1 MDDAAYFMGTFNLR
15 VMSHHGFG
23 FYHGLQRNTMYTFLI
38 EYMQREMF
46 MGIEKKIREVL
57 WPIALVLFFLRML
70 LMFVLASHN
79 LNPFARII
87 FIHL

>member
-46 MGIEKKIREVL
+46 MGIEKKNTGSSAADCACVI
-57 WPIALVLFFLRML
+57 FF
-70 LMFVLASHN
+70 FECS
-79 LNPFARII
+79 
-87 FIHL
+87 